1 MGDKIDFD
9 ARNHNDNISDRK
21 IPQIPYIDTAGL
33 QQSLEALRVTFNLP
47 APPPDRVVMECW
59 EEYRHQAKRE
69 FLQGFDDG
77 YFGRG
82 PDKPKMS
89 EPYSQG
95 YSDGYALAQMQDA
108 QSGQEEGYDDDYL

>member
-1 MGDKIDFD
+1 MTDKIKLD
-9 ARNHNDNISDRK
+9 ARNYADNLSDRRM
-21 IPQIPYIDTAGL
+21 PQIPYLDTTSI
-33 QQSLEALRVTFNLP
+33 QQSLDALRVSFMLP

-108 QSGQEEGYDDDYL
+108 QSGDEEGYDDDYL

>member
-1 MGDKIDFD
+1 MTSKPEFD
-9 ARNHNDNISDRK
+9 GRNHADNISDRK
-21 IPQIPYIDTAGL
+21 IPEIPFLDSSSIDE
-33 QQSLEALRVTFNLP
+33 SLKALRVTFNLP
-47 APPPDRVVMECW
+47 EPPPDRVVMERW

-82 PDKPKMS
+82 PDRPRMS

-95 YSDGYALAQMQDA
+95 FNDGYALSQMQDHRSEV
-108 QSGQEEGYDDDYL
+108 QHGL

>member
-1 MGDKIDFD
+1 MSDKLDWD
-9 ARNHNDNISDRK
+9 GRNHSDNVSDRK
-21 IPQIPYIDTAGL
+21 MPEIPYIDTAGL
-33 QQSLEALRVTFNLP
+33 QEAMESLRVTFNLP
-47 APPPDRVVMECW
+47 APPPDRAVMERW
-59 EEYRHQAKRE
+59 EDYRAQAKRD

-82 PDKPKMS
+82 PDKPRMS

-108 QSGQEEGYDDDYL
+108 QSDEEGYDDDSI

>member
-21 IPQIPYIDTAGL
+21 IPQIPYLDTTSI
-33 QQSLEALRVTFNLP
+33 QESLDLLKVTFNLP
-47 APPPDRVVMECW
+47 SPPPDRVVMERW
-59 EEYRHQAKRE
+59 EDYRHQAKRD

-77 YFGRG
+77 YYGRA
-82 PDKPKMS
+82 PESPRMS

-95 YSDGYALAQMQDA
+95 FNDGYALAQMHDA
-108 QSGQEEGYDDDYL
+108 QSGDEEGYDDDSI